1 MKVVIT
7 IEVTE
12 AIEEEGLLEEIEALL
27 EANHAEFT
35 WEETE

>member
-12 AIEEEGLLEEIEALL
+12 ALEDAAALEAIEALL
-27 EANHAEFT
+27 EACGADYT
-35 WEETE
+35 WENEE